1 MLKSE
6 LYLLVIALLFVH
18 IHRMLKV
25 IIVEKNVIHVA
36 KQVHYINREALILIM
51 SASLLFWKGSRYRL
65 QYVMAVYLSTKSS
78 HIMT

>member
-25 IIVEKNVIHVA
+25 IIVEKNVI
-36 KQVHYINREALILIM
+36 M
-51 SASLLFWKGSRYRL
+51 
-65 QYVMAVYLSTKSS
+65 
-78 HIMT
+78 